1 MRVIIGRFLK
11 DQNGATAVEYSIILA
26 VLSLVIV
33 AGIQGFGNSM
43 VNMFTRASAIL
54 DASWQRD

>member
-11 DQNGATAVEYSIILA
+11 DQNGATAVEYSILLG

-33 AGIQGFGNSM
+33 AGIQGFGNSFA
-43 VNMFTRASAIL
+43 NMFVRTSDIL
-54 DASWQRD
+54 NASWR